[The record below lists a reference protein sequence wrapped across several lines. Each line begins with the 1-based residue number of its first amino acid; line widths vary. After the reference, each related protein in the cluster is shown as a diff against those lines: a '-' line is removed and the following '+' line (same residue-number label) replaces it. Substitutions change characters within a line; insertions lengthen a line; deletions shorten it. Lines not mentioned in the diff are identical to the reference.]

1 MPSHALDQRL
11 FEQMFTTIGEG
22 DASTAAPT
30 DGIKLIN
37 GWLEVVQGTQR
48 TAAIENQLIELRG
61 QLQFA
66 NPDPDR
72 IRDLLASLADNV
84 TQITQGSNVQE
95 QTIGKLEKLATALR
109 NFGDRL

>member
-11 FEQMFTTIGEG
+11 FEQMFSSIGQG
-22 DASTAAPT
+22 DASSVTPT
-30 DGIKLIN
+30 DGVQLIN

-48 TAAIENQLIELRG
+48 TAAIEGQLKELRG

-72 IRDLLASLADNV
+72 IKNLLASLADNV
-84 TQITQGSNVQE
+84 TQIAQGSNVQE
-95 QTIGKLEKLATALR
+95 QTVGKLEQLATALR
-109 NFGDRL
+109 TFGSRL

>member
-11 FEQMFTTIGEG
+11 FEQMFTSVGQG
-22 DASTAAPT
+22 DASTVTPT
-30 DGIKLIN
+30 DGIQLIN

-48 TAAIENQLIELRG
+48 TAAIESQLKELRG

-66 NPDPDR
+66 KPDPDR

-84 TQITQGSNVQE
+84 TQIAQGSNVQE
-95 QTIGKLEKLATALR
+95 QTVGKLEQLATALR
-109 NFGDRL
+109 NFGSRL